1 MIHGVCNILEPGPTQ
16 NEKNTN
22 AGSSPTTM
30 AMVVSA
36 GPWMLVSFASYRESH
51 HPIDEQRSGT
61 MEEHRPELP
70 QLLSWPHSESFYSTL
85 EICTCNSPPLLS
97 CYTRRMGDAA
107 AQATQRGVQVGGLA
121 RQVAWKTDGSIQW
134 HDGLA
139 PATVL
144 PRSSTKAAGSYSLL
158 FHCDRA
164 DLFSICSSCT

>member
-85 EICTCNSPPLLS
+85 EICTCNSPHPCLVIHDAWVMRQLRRHS
-97 CYTRRMGDAA
+97 VAFRWAAWLGKWRGRRM
-107 AQATQRGVQVGGLA
+107 A
-121 RQVAWKTDGSIQW
+121 RSNGTTA
-134 HDGLA
+134 
-139 PATVL
+139 
-144 PRSSTKAAGSYSLL
+144 
-158 FHCDRA
+158 
-164 DLFSICSSCT
+164 